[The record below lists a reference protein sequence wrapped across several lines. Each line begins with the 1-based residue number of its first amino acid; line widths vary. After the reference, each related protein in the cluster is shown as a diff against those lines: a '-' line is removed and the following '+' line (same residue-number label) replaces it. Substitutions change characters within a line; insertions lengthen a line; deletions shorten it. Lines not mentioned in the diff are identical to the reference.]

1 MNEDANEDPT
11 NDAIRAK
18 VEMRA
23 EGPAAAARTAKD
35 LERLRPL
42 LFSIAYRMVGE
53 SGDAEDIVQEAFLRA
68 HRTTAAGTPIANP
81 KAFLAEVTTRLA
93 IDHLRSARVRR
104 ERYVGPWLPEPL
116 LDPEPDVGER
126 VALDESLSLAFLVLL
141 ESLSPVERAV
151 FLLHDIFGFEFD
163 EIARTVEKSADN
175 CRQIAV
181 RARRSIE
188 ARRPRFDSSPERRN
202 ELAARF
208 FAATQAGDV
217 RGLIDLL
224 AEDVVVVAD
233 GGGHGALR
241 VPARGALRVARFLAG
256 LARQAAR
263 RGYVFVPATV
273 NAEPGAIAYDPGGQ
287 AVTAMAVHVEGG
299 RVTAIHSVVNPEKLR
314 NIPPLGFSHPRS
326 EPRT

>member
-1 MNEDANEDPT
+1 MNEDRVAT
-11 NDAIRAK
+11 A
-18 VEMRA
+18 VGS
-23 EGPAAAARTAKD
+23 GPASTGPAGHD
-35 LERLRPL
+35 LERFRPL

-53 SGDAEDIVQEAFLRA
+53 AGDAEDIVQEAFLRA
-68 HRTTAAGTPIANP
+68 HRTAAAGTPIANP

-104 ERYVGPWLPEPL
+104 EHYVGPWLPEPL

-141 ESLSPVERAV
+141 ENLSPVERAV
-151 FLLHDIFGFEFD
+151 FLLHDVFGFGFD
-163 EIARTVEKSADN
+163 EIARSVQKSPDN

-181 RARRSIE
+181 RARRHIE
-188 ARRPRFDSSPERRN
+188 ARRPRFQASAEQRN

-217 RGLIDLL
+217 AGLMNLL

-241 VPARGALRVARFLAG
+241 TPASGALRVARFLAG

-263 RGYVFVPATV
+263 QGYVLIPATV
-273 NAEPGAIAYDPGGQ
+273 NGEPGAIAYGPDGR
-287 AVTAMAVHVEGG
+287 AATAMALHIADG
-299 RVTAIHSVVNPEKLR
+299 RVTAIHSVVNPDKLR
-314 NIPPLGFSHPRS
+314 NIPPLPPSGV
-326 EPRT
+326 